1 MKHRYKVSFLD
12 PTWDPAPRRCY
23 MIVEAPNRNAAYG
36 FMMEQ
41 MTARVGIRDDVRKW
55 PYDVKVEV
63 IACNAVE

>member
-1 MKHRYKVSFLD
+1 MTHRYKVSFLD

-23 MIVEAPNRNAAYG
+23 MIVEARNRDAAYG
-36 FMMEQ
+36 YMMER
-41 MTARVGIRDDVRKW
+41 MTGLAWIRDDVNKW